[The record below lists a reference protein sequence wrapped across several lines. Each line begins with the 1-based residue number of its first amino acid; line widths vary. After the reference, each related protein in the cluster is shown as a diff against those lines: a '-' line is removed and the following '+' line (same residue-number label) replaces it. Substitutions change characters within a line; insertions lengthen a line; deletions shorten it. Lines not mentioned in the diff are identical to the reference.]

1 MVLMDDMGVEGF
13 RRKGKIIVY
22 PSQVSFKRVYYLTGK
37 VKLIQSGLVQHI
49 DEVTF
54 MGGKDMAVSTDAK
67 ETVPEEDLDQTDVL
81 ESTQTVILEAL
92 EKLGYP
98 REVYELLK
106 EPMKILTVRI
116 PIRMDDGSIKIFTG
130 YRAQHNDAVGPTK
143 GGVRFHPNVTEKE
156 VKALSIWMSLK
167 AGIVNLPYGGGKGGI
182 VCDPREM
189 SFRELEKLSRGY
201 VRAISQIVGPTKD
214 IPAPD
219 VFTNSQIMAWMMDE
233 YSRIREFD
241 SPGFIT
247 GKPLVLGGSHGRE
260 SATAKGVTICIRE
273 AAKKKGIELKDA
285 RVVVQGFGNAGSFLA
300 KFMHDAGAKVIG
312 ISDAYGAL
320 FDPKG
325 LDIDY
330 LLDRRDSFG
339 TVTKLFKDTITNK
352 ELLELD
358 CDVLV
363 PAAIENQITR
373 ENAHNIQA
381 KIVVEAANGPTTL
394 EATKILT
401 ERGILLVPDVLA
413 SSGGVTVSYFEWVQN
428 NQGYYWTEEEVERRL
443 EEVLVNS
450 FNNVYNTAQTRRVNM
465 RLAAYMVG
473 VRKMAE
479 ASRFRGWI

>member
-1 MVLMDDMGVEGF
+1 
-13 RRKGKIIVY
+13 
-22 PSQVSFKRVYYLTGK
+22 
-37 VKLIQSGLVQHI
+37 
-49 DEVTF
+49 
-54 MGGKDMAVSTDAK
+54 MGGKQMTAQNNTDQK
-67 ETVPEEDLDQTDVL
+67 SDNQHENDNVL
-81 ESTQTVILEAL
+81 QSTQSVIADAL
-92 EKLGYP
+92 DKLGYSS
-98 REVYELLK
+98 EVYELLK
-106 EPMKILTVRI
+106 EPIRMLTVRI
-116 PIRMDDGSIKIFTG
+116 PVKMDDGSTKIFTG

-143 GGVRFHPNVTEKE
+143 GGVRFHPNVSETE

-167 AGIVNLPYGGGKGGI
+167 AGIVDLPYGGGKGGI
-182 VCDPREM
+182 ICDPRTM
-189 SFRELEKLSRGY
+189 SFRELERLSRGY

-260 SATAKGVTICIRE
+260 TATAKGVTICIRE
-273 AAKKKGIELKDA
+273 AAVKKGIQLEGA

-300 KFMHDAGAKVIG
+300 KFMHDAGAKVIA
-312 ISDAYGAL
+312 ISDAYGGL
-320 FDPKG
+320 FDPEG

-330 LLDRRDSFG
+330 LLERRDSFG
-339 TVTKLFKDTITNK
+339 TVTKLFKDTITNQ

-358 CDVLV
+358 CDILV
-363 PAAIENQITR
+363 PAAIENQIT
-373 ENAHNIQA
+373 EKNAHQIKA
-381 KIVVEAANGPTTL
+381 SIVVEAANGPTTL
-394 EATKILT
+394 EATRILS

-413 SSGGVTVSYFEWVQN
+413 SAGGVTVSYFEWVQN
-428 NQGYYWTEEEVERRL
+428 NQGYYWTEEEVEEKL
-443 EEVLVNS
+443 ERVMVKS
-450 FNNVYNTAQTRRVNM
+450 FETVYTTAMNRKVNM

>member
-1 MVLMDDMGVEGF
+1 MGAEHDSESKNPVD
-13 RRKGKIIVY
+13 K
-22 PSQVSFKRVYYLTGK
+22 
-37 VKLIQSGLVQHI
+37 H
-49 DEVTF
+49 
-54 MGGKDMAVSTDAK
+54 
-67 ETVPEEDLDQTDVL
+67 DVL
-81 ESTQTVILEAL
+81 KSTQTVIHKAL
-92 EKLGYP
+92 EKLGYK
-98 REVYELLK
+98 EEFYELLK
-106 EPMKILTVRI
+106 EPLRMMTVKI
-116 PIRMDDGSIKIFTG
+116 PIRMDDDSVRIFTG

-143 GGVRFHPNVTEKE
+143 GGIRFHPNVSENE

-167 AGIVNLPYGGGKGGI
+167 CGIVNLPYGGGKGGI
-182 VCDPREM
+182 VCDPRDM
-189 SFRELEKLSRGY
+189 SFRELERLSRGY

-233 YSRIREFD
+233 YSRIDEFN

-273 AAKKKGIELKDA
+273 ASNKMGINLKGA
-285 RVVVQGFGNAGSFLA
+285 RVVIQGFGNAGSYLS

-320 FDPKG
+320 HDPNG

-339 TVTKLFKDTITNK
+339 TVTKLFSNTITNK
-352 ELLELD
+352 ELLELE
-358 CDVLV
+358 CDILV
-363 PAAIENQITR
+363 PAAIENQITKL
-373 ENAHNIQA
+373 NATNIRA
-381 KIVVEAANGPTTL
+381 SIVVEAANGPTTL

-401 ERGILLVPDVLA
+401 DRGILLVPDVLA
-413 SSGGVTVSYFEWVQN
+413 SAGGVTVSYFEWVQN
-428 NQGYYWTEEEVERRL
+428 NQGYYWGEEEVAEKL
-443 EEVLVNS
+443 EKVMIKAFDNI
-450 FNNVYNTAQTRRVNM
+450 YNTAQTRKVDM